1 MWHLRQDGD
10 VFGSIVEKYQSEL
23 IIPKEVADMKEM
35 AKNYRNKTNYYDN
48 STRSALFSRV
58 S

>member
-1 MWHLRQDGD
+1 MESSAQ
-10 VFGSIVEKYQSEL
+10 IVDKYQSEL

-48 STRSALFSRV
+48 STRSALFSWTT
-58 S
+58 SC